1 VITFAGRNFGYVEEE
16 VWIEENGL
24 VRGKGINERGGFEY
38 ERKLCRHVRRE
49 RVESTYTFL

>member
-1 VITFAGRNFGYVEEE
+1 VEEE

-24 VRGKGINERGGFEY
+24 VRGEGINERGGFEY

-49 RVESTYTFL
+49 RLESTYTFL